1 MSITYSNIHVTKVLT
16 LRGNTIQNNR
26 YTGLPGELTVDTEA
40 KTIRI
45 HDGVTAGGNIVSGGG
60 GGTSYTNANV
70 HSYLTSFD
78 GNIIPS
84 ANTVFSLGSI
94 TNQWK
99 SLYVSSNT
107 IYINGIPLSI
117 DNSGNLTIN
126 GNAVAQGPQ
135 GILLYYVYRM

>member
-1 MSITYSNIHVTKVLT
+1 MAYPSPRQLQ
-16 LRGNTIQNNR
+16 LRRGNSAAIST
-26 YTGLPGELTVDTEA
+26 YTGPLGEVIINTDNWGLYIQDGTTV
-40 KTIRI
+40 
-45 HDGVTAGGNIVSGGG
+45 GGHPVSGGG
-60 GGTSYTNANV
+60 GGSGTNYSNANV
-70 HSYLTSFD
+70 HAYLTSFD